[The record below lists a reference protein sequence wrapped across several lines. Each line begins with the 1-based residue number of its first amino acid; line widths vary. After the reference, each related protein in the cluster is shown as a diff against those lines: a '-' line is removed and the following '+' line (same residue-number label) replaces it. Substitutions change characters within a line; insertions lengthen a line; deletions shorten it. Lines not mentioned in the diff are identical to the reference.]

1 MRWLLAFAL
10 AAACLWGQR
19 REIGPEPGR
28 FDYYVLALSW
38 SPEYCASQGG
48 ARDKLQCVDRR
59 YGFVT
64 HGLWPQ
70 FEKGFPRNCRGT
82 GEPSYD
88 TVQRMLDIMPSP
100 GLVRHEWRSHGTC
113 SGLTPGVYFDVV
125 RRYYAAIRIP
135 KAFQEPEKTILI
147 EPGELKKRFLEANT
161 GMNAESLA
169 VLCSGRNLRELRVCL
184 TKEGKPRPCGRDV
197 RDQCA
202 VDKAVL
208 RPVR

>member
-1 MRWLLAFAL
+1 MRALCLLLLTAGYCAS
-10 AAACLWGQR
+10 QT
-19 REIGPEPGR
+19 PSR

-48 ARDKLQCVDRR
+48 TRDKLQCVERR

-70 FEKGFPRNCRGT
+70 FEKGYPTRCRGAAAL
-82 GEPSYD
+82 SYD

-100 GLVRHEWRSHGTC
+100 GLVRHEWQTHGTC
-113 SGLTPGVYFDVV
+113 SGLTPGVYFDVL
-125 RRYYAAIRIP
+125 RRFYSSIRIP
-135 KAFQEPEKTILI
+135 QEFQAPTRAILI
-147 EPGELKKRFLEANT
+147 EPGALKQRFLASNP
-161 GMNAESLA
+161 ALKADALA
-169 VLCSGRNLRELRVCL
+169 VVCSGRNLRELRVCL
-184 TKEGKPRPCGRDV
+184 TKEGKFRPCGAGV
-197 RDQCA
+197 RDQCG

>member
-1 MRWLLAFAL
+1 MRGLLLLMASVCL
-10 AAACLWGQR
+10 AQT
-19 REIGPEPGR
+19 PGK

-48 ARDKLQCVDRR
+48 RRDKLQCADRR

-70 FEKGFPRNCRGT
+70 YEKGYPRRCESRA
-82 GEPSYD
+82 PLSYD
-88 TVQRMLDIMPSP
+88 TVKRMLDIMPSP
-100 GLVRHEWRSHGTC
+100 SLVRHEWETHGTC
-113 SGLTPGVYFDVV
+113 SGYPPGVYFDLL
-125 RRYYAAIRIP
+125 RRYYSSVRIP
-135 KAFQEPEKTILI
+135 PEFHEPTKTVLI
-147 EPGELKKRFLEANT
+147 APSALKKRFLELNPAFR
-161 GMNAESLA
+161 ADSFA
-169 VLCSGRNLRELRVCL
+169 VVCSGRNLREFRVCL
-184 TKEGKPRPCGRDV
+184 TKEGTPRPCGRDV

>member
-10 AAACLWGQR
+10 AATCVWAQR

-147 EPGELKKRFLEANT
+147 EPGELKRRFLEANT
-161 GMNAESLA
+161 GMRTESLA
-169 VLCSGRNLRELRVCL
+169 VVCSGRNLRELRVCL

-202 VDKAVL
+202 VDQAVL

>member
-1 MRWLLAFAL
+1 MHALLLLLFATL
-10 AAACLWGQR
+10 CAAQT
-19 REIGPEPGR
+19 PGE

-48 ARDKLQCVDRR
+48 SRDKLQCVDRR

-70 FEKGFPRNCRGT
+70 YEKGYPRGCRG
-82 GEPSYD
+82 SAALSND
-88 TVQRMLDIMPSP
+88 TVKRMLDIMPSP
-100 GLVRHEWRSHGTC
+100 SLVRHEWQAHGTC
-113 SGLTPGVYFDVV
+113 SGLTPGVYFETLHP
-125 RRYYAAIRIP
+125 YYGSIRIP
-135 KAFQEPEKTILI
+135 KAFQEPTTTILI
-147 EPGELKKRFLEANT
+147 EPSVLKQRFLESNT
-161 GMNAESLA
+161 AFKAESFA

-184 TKEGKPRPCGRDV
+184 TKEGRPRPCGRDV
-197 RDQCA
+197 RDQCR